1 MIALICGT
9 GSFPKEIFKILNK
22 KKIKYIIINLTE
34 KKLSKLE
41 IKLKIGQFGKLF
53 KTLKENNCKEVIF
66 AGKIMRPSLQNIKFD
81 TAGLKILPALY
92 KIFKKGDYKILNF
105 IIKLLKKKKIKTI
118 SHTKYCKA
126 LTLYQI

>member
-34 KKLSKLE
+34 KNLSKLE

-53 KTLKENNCKEVIF
+53 KI
-66 AGKIMRPSLQNIKFD
+66 
-81 TAGLKILPALY
+81 
-92 KIFKKGDYKILNF
+92 
-105 IIKLLKKKKIKTI
+105 LKKITVKKLFLQVK
-118 SHTKYCKA
+118 
-126 LTLYQI
+126 

>member
-22 KKIKYIIINLTE
+22 KIKYIIINLTE
-34 KKLSKLE
+34 KNLSKIE

-53 KTLKENNCKEVIF
+53 KLLKENNCKEVIF

-81 TAGLKILPALY
+81 TEGLKILPELY

-105 IIKLLKKKKIKTI
+105 IIKLLKKKN
-118 SHTKYCKA
+118 
-126 LTLYQI
+126 

>member
-9 GSFPKEIFKILNK
+9 GNFPKEIFKILNK

-53 KTLKENNCKEVIF
+53 KTLKKNNCKEVIF
-66 AGKIMRPSLQNIKFD
+66 AGKILRPSLQNIKFD
-81 TAGLKILPALY
+81 TEGLKILPSLY

-105 IIKLLKKKKIKTI
+105 IIKLLKKKEN
-118 SHTKYCKA
+118 
-126 LTLYQI
+126 